1 MEKLLEMSIED
12 LENMLA
18 ENYEESL
25 KSYADDEERE
35 EVPC

>member
-1 MEKLLEMSIED
+1 MEKLLEMTIED

-25 KSYADDEERE
+25 KSYAD
-35 EVPC
+35 